1 MDTDDLQLMHL
12 REWVSY
18 LQGSPLLC
26 GEGTLSDR
34 SVYYYSNVVLVFCR
48 WLEHES
54 VIEKPITTRF
64 KLPRVEQKFIPTFTP
79 DDVEK
84 LLGLFVTLRAA
95 GTQDAS
101 QFAQR
106 VAPPVTGGPK
116 WLLLRLERTKRA
128 ALSSPLSNITGI
140 CNGRDKGSCRFS
152 TRFSLHAK

>member
-64 KLPRVEQKFIPTFTP
+64 KLPRVEQKFIPTFTSG
-79 DDVEK
+79 DVEK
-84 LLGLFVTLRAA
+84 LLAA
-95 GTQDAS
+95 CEAECTYKPRLMKALT
-101 QFAQR
+101 AR
-106 VAPPVTGGPK
+106 NPVIVSV
-116 WLLLRLERTKRA
+116 L
-128 ALSSPLSNITGI
+128 I
-140 CNGRDKGSCRFS
+140 
-152 TRFSLHAK
+152 

>member
-1 MDTDDLQLMHL
+1 
-12 REWVSY
+12 
-18 LQGSPLLC
+18 
-26 GEGTLSDR
+26 
-34 SVYYYSNVVLVFCR
+34 VLVFCR

-106 VAPPVTGGPK
+106 VAPPVTDGPK

-152 TRFSLHAK
+152 TRFSLHTK